1 MKILCRKYLGIWLV
15 AVAVTSSCH
24 CSDLGDRG
32 SAAANFDS
40 DPIVG
45 PKRKLLQESS
55 DISGLILD
63 AIVLLF
69 AFSLWN
75 TIIRLALGE
84 PTLTQLPLS
93 CFHLKVQGHRWLW
106 KSRQWIIA
114 VRWPKTFDIS
124 DTDYE
129 SATEAA
135 AGKPAETTP
144 KVGNNGS
151 PSGFLGYLTLCLHSL
166 IIFATSAL
174 FLYSRNY

>member
-84 PTLTQLPLS
+84 PTHTQLPLS